1 MMSELFHGFLVES
14 KFLQDEARFRVQMGG
29 YFAVIHV
36 FFSGFRVSSYAASLE
51 LKNMSFELVILGYE
65 LTGFFFAL
73 SCIKVHFNGC
83 MF

>member
-1 MMSELFHGFLVES
+1 MMLDLFCGFLVES

-36 FFSGFRVSSYAASLE
+36 FFDGFRVSPYATSLE
-51 LKNMSFELVILGYE
+51 LNNMSFGLTILGYE
-65 LTGFFFAL
+65 LAGFFFAL
-73 SCIKVHFNGC
+73 SCIKIHFTGC